1 MDTKRR
7 KLQECE
13 DENGQRM
20 DQRDSKCLNKD
31 SIRGNQYWMKVILT
45 ARRKLAERRQKQRME

>member
-1 MDTKRR
+1 
-7 KLQECE
+7 
-13 DENGQRM
+13 M

-31 SIRGNQYWMKVILT
+31 SIRGNQYWMKAILT